1 MKLIVTFHFCI
12 SRLAIILCFVEL
24 TILSSKF
31 FVNVFKSFCE
41 HFLKRVSQVFRDC
54 VIFLLKIAAYV
65 SFENPERTVEPVESF
80 SRNFADVIF
89 DESNV
94 EVATF

>member
-1 MKLIVTFHFCI
+1 MNIFLSVCR
-12 SRLAIILCFVEL
+12 RL
-24 TILSSKF
+24 
-31 FVNVFKSFCE
+31 
-41 HFLKRVSQVFRDC
+41 FRDC

-89 DESNV
+89 DESNA